1 MRRVSRIVVN
11 CVKEALPQTPGAE
24 LMEDCGLS
32 QRGLE
37 LEQEGE
43 AETPKSGIGDV
54 AAFRFYFV
62 SARVSLD
69 RDSSLL
75 YPFPLD

>member
-11 CVKEALPQTPGAE
+11 CVKEAPPQTLGAE
-24 LMEDCGLS
+24 PMMDSGLL
-32 QRGLE
+32 QPAFGLE
-37 LEQEGE
+37 REGE
-43 AETPKSGIGDV
+43 AETPKSSIGDV